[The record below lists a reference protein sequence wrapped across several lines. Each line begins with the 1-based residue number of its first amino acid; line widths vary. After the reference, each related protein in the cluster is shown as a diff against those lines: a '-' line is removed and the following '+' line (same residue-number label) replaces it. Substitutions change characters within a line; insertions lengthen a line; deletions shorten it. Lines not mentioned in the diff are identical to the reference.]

1 MNNWKGWTIF
11 TIALVLSLLYL
22 FRNEIA
28 EFDRVQRTP
37 VSPEQLA
44 VLNVASAISDLRV
57 LVPR

>member
-37 VSPEQLA
+37 VSPE
-44 VLNVASAISDLRV
+44 
-57 LVPR
+57 